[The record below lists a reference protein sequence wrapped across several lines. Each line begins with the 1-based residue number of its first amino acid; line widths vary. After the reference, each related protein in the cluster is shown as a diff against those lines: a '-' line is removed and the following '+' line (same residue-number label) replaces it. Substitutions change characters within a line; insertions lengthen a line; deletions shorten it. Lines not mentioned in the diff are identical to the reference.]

1 MSDKV
6 TALDVKKALAGYH
19 CKDFY
24 ITECKNGSTYFA
36 PPQGLL
42 KFDALAISKSWTS
55 PRIRIYEIKVSR
67 NDFKQD
73 GKWHLY
79 KQYCHE
85 FCFACPKGLI
95 RKEELPDDVGL
106 VYFNPENGAVRQVKK
121 PLYRS
126 VEYDAN
132 MLMYIIMNRLDD
144 DRIPFYGDDR
154 TAYARDY
161 LANKADKR
169 SIGHRLGSQMAR
181 DLTDLQDKLKRN
193 ERAQE
198 AIDTLRE
205 IERML
210 QDAGHY
216 VWRWNQV
223 PKEIEKLL
231 TSGDLP
237 EMENIKIHIQ
247 GLQHELEKIEARS
260 DANGKKNGADN
271 TDV

>member
-1 MSDKV
+1 MADKV
-6 TALDVKKALAGYH
+6 TALDVKKALAKYH
-19 CKDFY
+19 YKDFY

-121 PLYRS
+121 PLYRN

-169 SIGHRLGSQMAR
+169 SIGHRLGSQMAK

-205 IERML
+205 IEKML

-223 PKEIEKLL
+223 PKEIKKLL

-247 GLQHELEKIEARS
+247 GLQRELEKIEARS

-271 TDV
+271 TNV